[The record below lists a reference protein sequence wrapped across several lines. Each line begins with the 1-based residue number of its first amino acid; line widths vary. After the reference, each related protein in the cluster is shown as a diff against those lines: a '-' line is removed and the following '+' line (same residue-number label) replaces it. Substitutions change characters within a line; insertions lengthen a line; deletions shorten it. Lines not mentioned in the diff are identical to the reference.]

1 MNEEEKIELKSFS
14 HLDHKICED
23 LEMLESR
30 AMKRAKKGFRN
41 D

>member
-1 MNEEEKIELKSFS
+1 MNEEEKIEFKSCN
-14 HLDHKICED
+14 HLDHKIYED
-23 LEMLESR
+23 LGMLESR